1 MMAHPAASD
10 ARKQFSPHTAD
21 KTHRS
26 EEDILDDIAKALG
39 TAQ

>member
-1 MMAHPAASD
+1 MIAHQSASD
-10 ARKQFSPHTAD
+10 AREQFSPHTAD

-26 EEDILDDIAKALG
+26 EEDILNDIAKALG